1 MKKAPAEGGVLPSL
15 AVGDQPAAGS
25 LCMGF
30 SVNQAPFPF
39 YRTLVVPA
47 RMKGDSWM
55 GEFGDPVKQ
64 SMKIRSEQNTSSIL
78 DSKQNRPVQSRIFH
92 FSTFVVVF
100 F

>member
-1 MKKAPAEGGVLPSL
+1 MKKTPAEGGVLPL

-47 RMKGDSWM
+47 RMNKGVTVGWESL
-55 GEFGDPVKQ
+55 V
-64 SMKIRSEQNTSSIL
+64 TL
-78 DSKQNRPVQSRIFH
+78 
-92 FSTFVVVF
+92 
-100 F
+100 